1 MNAQALSSLKAP
13 QAAPVRRTTYRGV
26 QRGEQLLNTATTL
39 FLEHGYA
46 GVSVDEIVKQCG
58 GSKTNVYRQFGDK
71 EGLFVAAIEAL
82 CQEFLREFNALD
94 LTQASL
100 ADGLK
105 KLGRALLR
113 QLVQPRHI
121 AFQRLVLAES
131 GRFPRLAQSWFE
143 AGPKATQSA
152 IARFLGTRLDVAE
165 GELNAAAQH
174 FHDLLVSS
182 PVLLATLGRPLG
194 PRQLTKHLDE
204 AVGLFIN
211 GCGHTFNPPVQP
223 SQESP

>member
-1 MNAQALSSLKAP
+1 MNAESATSPATIKAT
-13 QAAPVRRTTYRGV
+13 AVRRTTYRGV
-26 QRGEQLLNTATTL
+26 QRGEQLLSTATTL

-71 EGLFVAAIEAL
+71 EGMFVAAIEAL
-82 CQEFLREFNALD
+82 CKEFLREFNALD
-94 LTQASL
+94 LAQANL
-100 ADGLK
+100 ADGLH

-131 GRFPRLAQSWFE
+131 GRFPRLAQSWFD
-143 AGPKATQSA
+143 AGPKTTQAA
-152 IARFLGTRLDVAE
+152 IARFLGTRLS
-165 GELNAAAQH
+165 LNEAGLSMAARH

-182 PVLLATLGRPLG
+182 PVLLATLGRPLST
-194 PRQLTKHLDE
+194 RQLTQHLDQT
-204 AVGLFIN
+204 VSLFIQ
-211 GCGHTFNPPVQP
+211 GCQPACTPLVQP
-223 SQESP
+223 SQEST